1 MEGWI
6 PPWDPYRVNYG
17 LGMILAW
24 KTLRFSLRREVYAE
38 HLQWDSMCKGQI
50 VWDNIFGSEVVVTGD
65 MIYVRYGRRLTATE
79 LLIQNLL

>member
-1 MEGWI
+1 M
-6 PPWDPYRVNYG
+6 
-17 LGMILAW
+17 
-24 KTLRFSLRREVYAE
+24 RREVYAE

-50 VWDNIFGSEVVVTGD
+50 VWDNIFGSGVVVTGD